1 MGRGRK
7 FVLIFEDDVT
17 DDEIMVIIPYKAIYD
32 PSFWARSKNSK
43 FTTPHFGY
51 DLKIEILRPLIFGW
65 VRNVPYMV

>member
-32 PSFWARSKNSK
+32 PSFWARSKNSI

-51 DLKIEILRPLIFGW
+51 DLKIVNLRPLILG
-65 VRNVPYMV
+65 MI

>member
-32 PSFWARSKNSK
+32 PSFWAKSKNSILS
-43 FTTPHFGY
+43 TPHFEY
-51 DLKIEILRPLIFGW
+51 DLKIVYLRPLILG
-65 VRNVPYMV
+65 MI